1 LYLEVKGVTVLYDRA
16 MVLNDVSLYVKKGEM
31 VSLVGPN
38 GAGKSTLLH
47 TLSGLVQWEKDALK
61 GTVSG
66 KITLKGSVKFDGE
79 ELMDLPA
86 HEIVKRGFV
95 LCPERGMPFK
105 EMTVREN
112 LEMGAFL
119 CKDKR
124 MVQEYL
130 DKVYALFPILKK
142 RENQISGTISG
153 GERTMLAIG
162 RALMTQAKVML
173 IDEPSVGLAP
183 KVKDDLFE
191 RIKDIHGMGN
201 TILLTEQDISF
212 AFELANRN
220 YVLSQGQIMAEGKP
234 EELLGDEIVRRSYLG
249 L

>member
-1 LYLEVKGVTVLYDRA
+1 